1 MYHEASIAKLSE
13 PQIKKLLKGERV
25 RVKHGS
31 THKVHLSAE
40 QHKKL
45 MVAHKKGAG
54 ITIQADPYQQ
64 ELLGG
69 SFASRL
75 AERTR
80 KIFAPVAKA
89 FTPQRMHEIGN
100 AFKPLGD
107 ELLHSAVS
115 GLKSLAGSS
124 KYASPFASSIN
135 QGLDSL
141 EHQGHEAIAG
151 AGLKHKRRGRGEGEG
166 FGDWMKRAK
175 AGVQHAQHRIQ
186 EHAHHAQHQ
195 LHEHAHHAQHHLQQ
209 HAHHAQHHL
218 QQHAQHARHTLGH
231 GVKHRATPKRQ
242 GRPRKGGALFPAG
255 YGLEGEGGRAKSAAR
270 GRRGHG
276 MIGYGDEC

>member
-80 KIFAPVAKA
+80 KIFAPVARA
-89 FTPQRMHEIGN
+89 FTPQRMHEIKN
-100 AFKPLGD
+100 AFKPLGS
-107 ELLHSAVS
+107 ELLHGAVA
-115 GLKSLAGSS
+115 GLKGLAGSNPYTS
-124 KYASPFASSIN
+124 QYAHQIN
-135 QGLDSL
+135 QGLDQL
-141 EHQGHEAIAG
+141 EHSGHEAIAG

-166 FGDWMKRAK
+166 FSDWMKRAK

-186 EHAHHAQHQ
+186 
-195 LHEHAHHAQHHLQQ
+195 EHAHHAQHHLQQ